1 MLELKDKLKKEQ
13 QIEEL
18 SIAANSIGDKKIEI
32 RKAIEKDSKEEEAFT
47 ALQVLGYTSREIEKA
62 MDRIDKENMSLED
75 IIKAGL
81 RELAKK

>member
-1 MLELKDKLKKEQ
+1 MYENFGISK

-62 MDRIDKENMSLED
+62 MDKIDKDNMSLEE